1 MSRQAALITVIVLVV
16 ILLLCNVVVAAVALP
31 RVLAVVRG
39 NTSSVAQQS
48 PSSSPAPTATPSPR
62 ATAPRNSAPGG
73 QGGNQGPQGGI
84 PGAPPQI
91 TVVIPMQG
99 GAQAFPT
106 STPGPS
112 PTLGPPPTP
121 FPAVAPLTLSPAE
134 QTLAALYTK
143 VRPGVVNVDIV
154 LNMPGGDATSGLP
167 APSGSGSGFVWDKQG
182 HIVTN
187 SHVVE
192 DARTVRVTL
201 WDDTSVPAT
210 VVGVDPDADL
220 AVIKVEVPAD
230 KLVPLEMGDSDQ
242 VRVGQTAVALGN
254 PFGVG
259 TSMSQG
265 IISAIGRTIPG
276 LTQFQIPNAIQTD
289 APINPGNSGGPLLDL
304 AGRVLGV
311 DAQIR
316 SDTRANSGV
325 GFAIPVNIVKIVV
338 PDLIAKGRHTWP
350 WLGVS
355 GRTLD
360 DLTAQNN
367 NAKGVAGAYIDQ
379 VTPGGPSDKGG
390 LKGSSGQQR
399 VQDQPVP
406 TGGDIITAVNGVP
419 VKKFDELLAYVTTR
433 ARVGQTIEL
442 TVLRNGQEQKV
453 SVTLQE
459 RPRTQQPALPR
470 TTP

>member
-1 MSRQAALITVIVLVV
+1 MSRQAALVTVIVLVV
-16 ILLLCNVVVAAVALP
+16 LLLLCNVVVAAVALP

-39 NTSSVAQQS
+39 GNASSVAQQS
-48 PSSSPAPTATPSPR
+48 SAPSALPTATPTPRSTSPR
-62 ATAPRNSAPGG
+62 SGAPGS
-73 QGGNQGPQGGI
+73 QGANPV
-84 PGAPPQI
+84 PMPQI
-91 TVVIPMQG
+91 TVVIPMPG
-99 GAQAFPT
+99 GAAQSALPT
-106 STPGPS
+106 ATPGPS
-112 PTLGPPPTP
+112 PTLGPSPTP
-121 FPAVAPLTLSPAE
+121 FPPVAPLALNAEE
-134 QTLAALYTK
+134 QTFAALYNK

-154 LNMPGGDATSGLP
+154 LNVPGGDATSGMP

-187 SHVVE
+187 SHVVQ
-192 DARTVRVTL
+192 DARTVKVTL

-210 VVGVDPDADL
+210 VVGVDSDADL
-220 AVIKVEVPAD
+220 AVIKVDVPAD
-230 KLVPLEMGDSDQ
+230 KLIPLEMGDSDQ
-242 VRVGQTAVALGN
+242 VRVGQIAVALGN

-259 TSMSQG
+259 TSMTQG

-276 LTQFQIPNAIQTD
+276 LTQFQIPNALQTD

-325 GFAIPVNIVKIVV
+325 GFAIPVNVVKLVV
-338 PDLIAKGRHTWP
+338 PDLIASGRHAWP
-350 WLGVS
+350 WLGIS

-360 DLTAQNN
+360 ELTAENN
-367 NAKGVAGAYIDQ
+367 NAKNAVGAYIDQ
-379 VTPGGPSDKGG
+379 VTPGGPSEKAG

-406 TGGDIITAVNGVP
+406 TGGDIVVAVNGVP
-419 VKKFDELLAYVTTR
+419 IKKFDELLAYVTTR

-459 RPRTQQPALPR
+459 RPRTQQQQTTPR

>member
-1 MSRQAALITVIVLVV
+1 MSRQAALVTVIVLVV

-39 NTSSVAQQS
+39 NASSVAQQS
-48 PSSSPAPTATPSPR
+48 SPSAAPTATPSPR
-62 ATAPRNSAPGG
+62 SSTPRN
-73 QGGNQGPQGGI
+73 NQPV
-84 PGAPPQI
+84 PQI
-91 TVVIPMQG
+91 TVVIPPPGGVVPQVTVVIPSQ
-99 GAQAFPT
+99 GAQVFPT
-106 STPGPS
+106 ATPGPAPTLGPS
-112 PTLGPPPTP
+112 PTP
-121 FPAVAPLTLSPAE
+121 FPPVPPLTLSAEE

-154 LNMPGGDATSGLP
+154 LNVPGSDPTSGLP
-167 APSGSGSGFVWDKQG
+167 APSGSGSGFIWDKQG

-187 SHVVE
+187 SHVVQ
-192 DARTVRVTL
+192 DARTVKVTL

-210 VVGVDPDADL
+210 VVGVDSDADL
-220 AVIKVEVPAD
+220 AVIKVDVPAD
-230 KLVPLEMGDSDQ
+230 RLIPLDMGDSDQ

-259 TSMSQG
+259 TSMTQG

-276 LTQFQIPNAIQTD
+276 LTQFQIPNALQTD

-304 AGRVLGV
+304 AGRVVGV

-316 SDTRANSGV
+316 SETRANSGV
-325 GFAIPVNIVKIVV
+325 GFAIPVNVVKLVV
-338 PDLIAKGRHTWP
+338 PDLIGSGRHAWP

-360 DLTAQNN
+360 ELTAQSN
-367 NAKGVAGAYIDQ
+367 NAKNAAGAYIDQ
-379 VTPGGPSDKGG
+379 VTPGGPSEKAG

-399 VQDQPVP
+399 IQDQPVP
-406 TGGDIITAVNGVP
+406 TGGDIIVAVNGVP
-419 VKKFDELLAYVTTR
+419 IKKFDELLAYVTTR
-433 ARVGQTIEL
+433 SRVGQTIEL
-442 TVLRNGQEQKV
+442 TVLRNGQEQKL

-459 RPRTQQPALPR
+459 RPRSQQQQPQRVP
-470 TTP
+470 

>member
-1 MSRQAALITVIVLVV
+1 MSRQAALVTVIVLVV

-31 RVLAVVRG
+31 RVLAIVRG
-39 NTSSVAQQS
+39 GNASSVAQQGA
-48 PSSSPAPTATPSPR
+48 PSLALPTGTPTPR
-62 ATAPRNSAPGG
+62 ATSPRNTAP
-73 QGGNQGPQGGI
+73 GPQGAN
-84 PGAPPQI
+84 PAPLPQI
-91 TVVIPMQG
+91 TVVIPMPG
-99 GAQAFPT
+99 GAAQGVMPT
-106 STPGPS
+106 VTPGPS
-112 PTLGPPPTP
+112 PTLGPSPTP
-121 FPAVAPLTLSPAE
+121 FPPVPPLTLSAEE

-154 LNMPGGDATSGLP
+154 LNVPGGDPTSGLP
-167 APSGSGSGFVWDKQG
+167 APSGSGSGFIWDKQG

-187 SHVVE
+187 SHVVQ
-192 DARTVRVTL
+192 DARTVKVTL
-201 WDDTSVPAT
+201 WDDTSAPAT
-210 VVGVDPDADL
+210 VVGVDSDADL
-220 AVIKVEVPAD
+220 AVIKVDVPAE
-230 KLVPLEMGDSDQ
+230 KLIPLDMGDSDQ

-259 TSMSQG
+259 TSMTQG

-276 LTQFQIPNAIQTD
+276 LTQFQIPNALQTD

-304 AGRVLGV
+304 AGRVVGV

-325 GFAIPVNIVKIVV
+325 GFAIPVNVVKLVV
-338 PDLIAKGRHTWP
+338 PDLIASGRHAWP
-350 WLGVS
+350 WLGIS

-367 NAKGVAGAYIDQ
+367 NAKNAVGAYIDQ
-379 VTPGGPSDKGG
+379 VTAGGPSEKAG

-399 VQDQPVP
+399 IQDQPVP

-419 VKKFDELLAYVTTR
+419 IRKFDELLAYVTTR
-433 ARVGQTIEL
+433 ARVGQTVEL

-459 RPRTQQPALPR
+459 RPRTQQQRAP
-470 TTP
+470 